1 MNAFFLLKGKES
13 RPIPR
18 LAIKT
23 AARYLAGVSAAEAHT
38 KWRGTKA
45 LTSRKSQKVR
55 NKTILSVARD
65 GEGDEMDLQQSG

>member
-23 AARYLAGVSAAEAHT
+23 ATRYLAGMSAARHT
-38 KWRGTKA
+38 LSEKEQKA
-45 LTSRKSQKVR
+45 LTSRKSQKVQ
-55 NKTILSVARD
+55 NKTIISVAMY
-65 GEGDEMDLQQSG
+65 GVGDEMDL